1 MLPEYFRK
9 NGYFTVQVGKIY
21 HTDDGFEDP
30 RSWDVEIRESGK
42 QPPAD
47 RSSSRRAGWSRRTFH
62 RLGMAEHAR

>member
-30 RSWDVEIRESGK
+30 RSWDVEIREIG
-42 QPPAD
+42 QAAA
-47 RSSSRRAGWSRRTFH
+47 SRRDREVR
-62 RLGMAEHAR
+62 